1 MSKHF
6 TLAALAAAAI
16 SAAALLPAEAQAQQ
30 ARYCDG
36 RINAN
41 SFYSNVN
48 STGQRSVVSYFMQLQ
63 STGDAIR
70 YTVTFDGRRQLHPR
84 VTEAQSG
91 SPVATLASYQQVTIL
106 LGKQAFNNPGGT
118 GLLNATQMAQHT
130 TVACPR

>member
-1 MSKHF
+1 MSKSF

-16 SAAALLPAEAQAQQ
+16 SAAALIPAEAQAQQ
-30 ARYCDG
+30 ARYCEG

-41 SFYSNVN
+41 SFYSTVN
-48 STGQRSVVSYFMQLQ
+48 SNGRTSVVSYFVQLQ

-70 YTVTFDGRRQLHPR
+70 YAVTFDARRQARPH

-91 SPVATLASYQQVTIL
+91 SPVATLASYQQVTVL
-106 LGKQAFNNPGGT
+106 LGKQAFSNPGGT
-118 GLLNATQMAQHT
+118 GLLNATQMAQYT